1 MKTFGL
7 EIVTPDGLIFSGEA
21 ESVTVKTTLGD
32 VSVLAAHAD
41 YFAALAT
48 GPARIK
54 IDGSDR
60 MASLSGGYISV
71 EGAKTRIVAT
81 TFEFADEIDKAR
93 AEKAK
98 EKALSLINSAKDDRL
113 LRIAKAKLARA
124 LTRIEVSSAK

>member
-32 VSVLAAHAD
+32 VSILAGHAD

-54 IDGSDR
+54 THDLDR
-60 MASLSGGYISV
+60 RASISGGYISV
-71 EGAKTRIVAT
+71 EGLKTRIVAT
-81 TFEFADEIDKAR
+81 TIEFADEIDKER
-93 AEKAK
+93 AERAK
-98 EKALSLINSAKDDRL
+98 EKALSLINSAKDDKL

-124 LTRIEVSSAK
+124 LSRIEVATTR